1 MSQPTPRFQLQ
12 FLKNIQRLLSEGR
25 FTASYKYAL
34 LMSLADVAV
43 ERGDDSGKALTIST
57 KSLAEKF
64 IQYYWR
70 QALPYLPRGRSR
82 DGKVLQQNTDRQAK
96 IITVLG
102 DAHQAYG
109 GSLSAAKRDAKVW
122 KSLVSQ
128 VDQVVRGMPLWKLQ
142 TVGNTEFDFLYENVG
157 KGKTVELKAGVT
169 FCLRQ
174 FHGLI
179 GDLVRGA
186 WVRFIR
192 GTKQNQDV
200 LGTTVD
206 LYEFLFGSDRSGLS
220 TMVPILIEIQKG
232 NCVYCHKSMA
242 RRIAHVDHFIPWSR
256 YPVDLGHNFVL
267 AHDTC
272 NAAKSDHIAAAGH
285 LDAWVERNDRCGT
298 ELASAFHD
306 RGVPHDLP
314 TTLRITDWTYTQIAM
329 ADGLTW
335 EKGRMMVPLSG
346 DWERELRELIEKAA

>member
-1 MSQPTPRFQLQ
+1 MSQPTPSFQLQ

-34 LMSLADVAV
+34 LLSLADVAV
-43 ERGDDSGKALTIST
+43 ERGDDSGNALTIPT
-57 KSLAEKF
+57 ESLAEKF

-70 QALPYLPRGRSR
+70 QSLPYLPRGRSR

-109 GSLSAAKRDAKVW
+109 GSLAAAKRDTKAW

-142 TVGNTEFDFLYENVG
+142 TVGNAEFDFLYLNVG
-157 KGKTVELKAGVT
+157 KGKTVELKAGVA

-206 LYEFLFGSDRSGLS
+206 LYEFLFGSDRTGLS
-220 TMVPILIEIQKG
+220 VMVPILTEIQKG
-232 NCVYCHKSMA
+232 SCVYCHKSMA
-242 RRIAHVDHFIPWSR
+242 GRIAHVDHFIPWSR

-267 AHDTC
+267 SHDTC
-272 NAAKSDHIAAAGH
+272 NSAKSDHIAAARH
-285 LDAWVERNDRCGT
+285 LDAWVERNDRWNT
-298 ELASAFHD
+298 ELASAFRD
-306 RGVPHDLP
+306 RGVQHDLS
-314 TTLRITDWTYTQIAM
+314 TTLRIADWTYSQIAM
-329 ADGLTW
+329 AHGLTW
-335 EKGRMMVPLSG
+335 EKGRTMVPLSG
-346 DWERELRELIEKAA
+346 DWERELRELIGKAA

>member
-1 MSQPTPRFQLQ
+1 MSKPTPRYQLQ
-12 FLKNIQRLLSEGR
+12 FLKNIQRLLAEGR

-34 LMSLADVAV
+34 LLSLADVAV

-96 IITVLG
+96 IIAVLS
-102 DAHQAYG
+102 DAHQTHG
-109 GSLSAAKRDAKVW
+109 GSLSAAKRDAKAW

-142 TVGNTEFDFLYENVG
+142 TVGNSEFDFLYQNVG
-157 KGKTVELKAGVT
+157 KGKSIKLKAGVA

-206 LYEFLFGSDRSGLS
+206 LYEFLFGSDRASLS
-220 TMVPILIEIQKG
+220 DMVPILTSVQSG
-232 NCVYCHKSMA
+232 GCFYCGKTMKDGA
-242 RRIAHVDHFIPWSR
+242 AHVDHFIPWSR
-256 YPVDLGHNFVL
+256 YAVDLGHNFVL
-267 AHDTC
+267 AHDKC
-272 NAAKSDHIAAAGH
+272 NLAKADHVAVARH
-285 LDAWVERNDRCGT
+285 LDVWVERNDRCGT

-306 RGVPHDLP
+306 RGVQHDLP
-314 TTLRITDWTYTQIAM
+314 TTLRITNWTYSQIAM
-329 ADGLTW
+329 ANGLTW
-335 EKGRMMVPLSG
+335 EKGRTMVPLSS